1 MQLLLEAQEDQTKE
15 DEKAQAMQ
23 IQSLNNQVARLNQEK
38 EWLETDVNTV
48 KSANESLTEENA
60 KLKLSVAE
68 KDQEIESLKE

>member
-1 MQLLLEAQEDQTKE
+1 
-15 DEKAQAMQ
+15 MQ
-23 IQSLNNQVARLNQEK
+23 IQSLNNQIARLNQEK